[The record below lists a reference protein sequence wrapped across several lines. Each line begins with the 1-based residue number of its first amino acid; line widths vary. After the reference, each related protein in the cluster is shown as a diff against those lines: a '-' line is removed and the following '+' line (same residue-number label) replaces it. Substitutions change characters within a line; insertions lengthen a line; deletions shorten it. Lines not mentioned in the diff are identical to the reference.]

1 VLIAP
6 GWAEPLVLWQA
17 LIGAPSSGK
26 SPAVAPVRALLAGLR
41 RDGSDEEPPS
51 APAVAEEPSL
61 ALADVAAA
69 GSKGAML
76 WCDEPAPWLA
86 RLGDASDAA
95 RADLL
100 RAWSAPSRPVAG
112 KRTRGHPCL
121 GMLLCLE
128 PEQLPPM
135 AKVGPQFVS
144 RLLFSWPHPPPYCSL
159 ANRKAAADGEAL
171 AALGRL
177 VDAAGTADA
186 PLILTLDEQAIAPLD
201 CFLARLHVELGET
214 EGMDHAWNGKG
225 RGTVARLIGCLALL
239 DWSCGSRAG
248 VPRAASRQTVEHAVA
263 LWQDYLRPHARAAL
277 QQVTPDDVE
286 LKARQVVRWLKARS
300 LASVSR
306 EDIRR
311 EALSRSVDAA
321 RTDQILYRLQAAG
334 IVHQVHYAMPSHGGR
349 PPNRWEVNPRLIAK
363 MSGGNGGNA
372 GNLG

>member
-1 VLIAP
+1 
-6 GWAEPLVLWQA
+6 
-17 LIGAPSSGK
+17 
-26 SPAVAPVRALLAGLR
+26 
-41 RDGSDEEPPS
+41 
-51 APAVAEEPSL
+51 
-61 ALADVAAA
+61 
-69 GSKGAML
+69 
-76 WCDEPAPWLA
+76 
-86 RLGDASDAA
+86 
-95 RADLL
+95 
-100 RAWSAPSRPVAG
+100 
-112 KRTRGHPCL
+112 
-121 GMLLCLE
+121 
-128 PEQLPPM
+128 M
-135 AKVGPQFVS
+135 AKVGPQLVS
-144 RLLFSWPHPPPYCSL
+144 RLLFSWPHPPPYCPL

-214 EGMDHAWNGKG
+214 EGMDQAWNGKG

-239 DWSCGSRAG
+239 EWSFGSRAA
-248 VPRAASRQTVEHAVA
+248 VPRAATRQTVEHAVA

-286 LKARQVVRWLKARS
+286 HKARQVVRWLKAS
-300 LASVSR
+300 GLASVSR

-311 EALSRSVDAA
+311 EALSRSVNAA

-334 IVHQVHYAMPSHGGR
+334 IVQQVHYAIPSHGGR